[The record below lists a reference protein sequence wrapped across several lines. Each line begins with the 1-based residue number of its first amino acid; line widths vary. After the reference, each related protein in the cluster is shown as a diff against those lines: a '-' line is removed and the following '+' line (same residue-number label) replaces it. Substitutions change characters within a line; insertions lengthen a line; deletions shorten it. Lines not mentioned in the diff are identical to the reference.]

1 MKKVSLTQD
10 ENLSFKVSYQLLP
23 QESQCL
29 DLYFSLPNEMGISAS
44 TLSEENYFHS
54 SIKTHSAYYSEQIH
68 LPLVR
73 SRFISKQKGEQS
85 DYRSNLNLF
94 AYQLRM
100 ALEVDL
106 KQTLK
111 NKSIDGF
118 YQSAIESAEQ
128 TQLLLKKLRR
138 YTPSDPKL
146 SSFFDNVDN
155 YLSWYVEQSFL
166 NLLANGPKS
175 SEKSE
180 QRNALFEL
188 CRQENSYRTEHKY
201 NSQVT
206 LEDPN
211 RITNKMRLL
220 QRLSEYGVVFQKK
233 TYHLNAN
240 LKRFVRGTVT
250 AIIMA
255 VVMTIVLNARSTFTE
270 ISIMLI
276 ALLGLIYG
284 LREIFKEDITRII
297 WRKIQQGRAKWQH
310 VFSNSVTQSK
320 VSSQTIWLEYINK
333 KHLPDDVY
341 QQLQKRRQQNKQAA
355 QLLHFRCVSKV
366 LAKAFMPGYDEI
378 QNRIFFN
385 LAPFVRY
392 LKKGEGRLY
401 SLDGN
406 KISNQGVER
415 RYQMA
420 LVVVQRN
427 KQNEEYIQRFKI
439 TINRSQIINI
449 EPMTAVQ
456 NFDVEDTS
464 LKKHE

>member
-10 ENLSFKVSYQLLP
+10 ENLSFKVNYQLLP

-29 DLYFSLPNEMGISAS
+29 DIYFSLPNEMGISAS
-44 TLSEENYFHS
+44 TLSEDNYFHS

-73 SRFISKQKGEQS
+73 SRFISKKKGEQS

-100 ALEVDL
+100 ALDVDL

-111 NKSIDGF
+111 NKAADEF
-118 YQSAIESAEQ
+118 YQSATELAEQ
-128 TQLLLKKLRR
+128 TKGLLKKLRR

-146 SSFFDNVDN
+146 SSYFDNVDN
-155 YLSWYVEQSFL
+155 YLSWYVEQAFL

-175 SEKSE
+175 SEQSE
-180 QRNALFEL
+180 QRQVLFDL
-188 CRQENSYRTEHKY
+188 CRQENEYRVEHKY

-233 TYHLNAN
+233 THHLNLN

-255 VVMTIVLNARSTFTE
+255 FVMTIVLNARSTFTD
-270 ISIMLI
+270 ISIVLI
-276 ALLGLIYG
+276 AFLGVIYG
-284 LREIFKEDITRII
+284 LREIFKEDLTSLI
-297 WRKIQQGRAKWQH
+297 WRKIQQGRAKWEN
-310 VFSNSVTQSK
+310 VFSNSVTKAK
-320 VSSQTIWLEYINK
+320 VSSQTIWLEYVK
-333 KHLPDDVY
+333 EKRLPKNVH

-366 LAKAFMPGYDEI
+366 LVKEFMPGYDEI
-378 QNRIFFN
+378 QNQIFFN
-385 LAPFVRY
+385 LAPLVRY

-406 KISNQGVER
+406 KVSNQGVER
-415 RYQMA
+415 RYQMS

-427 KQNEEYIQRFKI
+427 KDNQEYIRRFKI
-439 TINRSQIINI
+439 TINRSKIINI
-449 EPMTAVQ
+449 EPMTAMQ
-456 NFDVEDTS
+456 NFDAEEPS
-464 LKKHE
+464 SKS